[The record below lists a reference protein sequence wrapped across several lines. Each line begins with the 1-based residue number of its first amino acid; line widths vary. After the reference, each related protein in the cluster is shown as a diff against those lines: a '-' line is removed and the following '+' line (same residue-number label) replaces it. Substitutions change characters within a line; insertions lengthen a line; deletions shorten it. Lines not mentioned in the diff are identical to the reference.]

1 MTSPA
6 TSSTDMPC
14 TCTPIGQCACCA
26 RGPECG
32 ATTSLLACSARFK
45 QTFAR
50 PARHPRRGGCR
61 RARCRRTRTTPSLRQ
76 GPSRCTVPCDHALH
90 ISAADRQRRRPSAQ
104 PHLRVRRIRRT
115 TSTRARTFRSLE
127 HEAHAREVLVHGGE
141 GAWLRGSL
149 CPFSSIS
156 GCALSHC
163 SRLQLGPLVLSTEV
177 LLCPLYEVGT
187 EEFFCSTGHWYKRSV
202 PMSYHYDCVTKNSD
216 VSLY

>member
-1 MTSPA
+1 MQVDVDPVLARNELFIAQIALHTRLPTENQKNITLVPAWPMTSPA

-141 GAWLRGSL
+141 GA
-149 CPFSSIS
+149 
-156 GCALSHC
+156 
-163 SRLQLGPLVLSTEV
+163 
-177 LLCPLYEVGT
+177 
-187 EEFFCSTGHWYKRSV
+187 
-202 PMSYHYDCVTKNSD
+202 
-216 VSLY
+216 